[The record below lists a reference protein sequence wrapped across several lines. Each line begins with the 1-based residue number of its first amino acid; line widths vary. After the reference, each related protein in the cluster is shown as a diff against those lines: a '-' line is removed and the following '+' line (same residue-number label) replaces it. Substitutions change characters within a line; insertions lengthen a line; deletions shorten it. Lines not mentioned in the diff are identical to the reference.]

1 MCIRD
6 RSNTSTSFK
15 YIDKIKKYGIN
26 ILKDTQENIARYYAS
41 PTEDKSNDKSD
52 LFRSSNNGTPLLED
66 CLASMSCDVIY
77 QFVAG
82 DHTLFIG
89 QVDELYV
96 NKGEAL
102 LFYNRKFDKID

>member
-1 MCIRD
+1 
-6 RSNTSTSFK
+6 
-15 YIDKIKKYGIN
+15 
-26 ILKDTQENIARYYAS
+26 
-41 PTEDKSNDKSD
+41 
-52 LFRSSNNGTPLLED
+52 
-66 CLASMSCDVIY
+66 MSCDVIY